1 VAAVRIVDIFE
12 LTVPLDGA
20 VANAVVNFSS
30 HTVSLVTLITD
41 AVRAGRP
48 VVGLAFNSI
57 GRFGQSGILR
67 ERMIPR
73 VLAAFVGPAQ
83 SGCVANL
90 QGWRGLQGWRATPAF
105 FKTRTH
111 PCRWS
116 VRQTVGRLLA
126 LGACASG
133 A

>member
-57 GRFGQSGILR
+57 GRWAKWHF
-67 ERMIPR
+67 
-73 VLAAFVGPAQ
+73 A
-83 SGCVANL
+83 
-90 QGWRGLQGWRATPAF
+90 RADDPSRA
-105 FKTRTH
+105 RRI
-111 PCRWS
+111 RWS
-116 VRQTVGRLLA
+116 CPVGLCR
-126 LGACASG
+126 
-133 A
+133 